1 MALQIIL
8 GKGATLESA
17 TTTGGTYTAI
27 KQVVSITGPE
37 ISLEMVDQTHLTST
51 IKKQRP
57 ALAEVPTTTLTFYYD
72 PSETTHADLLTATTA
87 GTIRWFKLKLL
98 DPDTG
103 SVKSTGSF
111 SAYVK
116 NFNVGSIEVGS
127 NVEATVELNLDT
139 MVAWA

>member
-8 GKGATLESA
+8 GKGATLESSA
-17 TTTGGTYTAI
+17 STGGTYTAI
-27 KQVVSITGPE
+27 KQAVSISGPE
-37 ISLEMVDQTHLTST
+37 ISVEMIEQTHLTST
-51 IKKQRP
+51 LKKQRP
-57 ALAEVPTTTLTFYYD
+57 GLPEVPTTTLTIYYD
-72 PSETTHADLLTATTA
+72 PSEATHSDLLTATTA

-116 NFNVGSIEVGS
+116 NFNVDSIEVSS